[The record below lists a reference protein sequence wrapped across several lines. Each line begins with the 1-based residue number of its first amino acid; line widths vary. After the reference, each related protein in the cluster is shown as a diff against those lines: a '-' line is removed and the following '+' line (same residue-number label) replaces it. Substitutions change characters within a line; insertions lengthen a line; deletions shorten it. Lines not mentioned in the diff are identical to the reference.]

1 MKKIALILVLLM
13 IFSTTSYGDVRVNS
27 NGQLFID
34 EMEYTDL
41 KEGSF
46 TFGTN
51 LWHTRFLEQPVKFPI
66 TEVWQTPPLDMKL
79 GSNSSGQPLILDDV
93 VIATSG
99 DYIYVIDIKTG
110 EIIKP
115 SDDSDELGLRIQW
128 GNSKNKSLYS
138 SPLYISN
145 EDGWFDNDKL
155 SRIFIGTRLDGRMY
169 CYKLSKDNKLQ
180 YEWHYETNIKD
191 IIDDPNHAGIVSSPT
206 LLFDRNPE
214 TIYGEN
220 TVYIAFGNE
229 SGYFYILDARNGN
242 HINNGEIKVDKNLS
256 SSPISYVY
264 DKKDLP
270 DTFSSVALGV
280 NGGDNIGNGYIYGG
294 YVENYKFIQDQF
306 LEKEEYEKLTT
317 SAGIPTSI
325 SNLEYYN
332 SNNKLEYVFVYTDK
346 KGNIYGYNENVKSE
360 SGEPVPR
367 NKLLFKIDKYNGF
380 SSYNT
385 PTIIEDK
392 YAIFT
397 LNKNGKAKV
406 VCIDVLEAIRE
417 GNINAA
423 NGRLA
428 NNAVR
433 WETDNNDFGGPA
445 YVGATAINIS
455 EIVQDIKGMEI
466 EYDSGTIVLV
476 GDEGK
481 NKSKSNLKA
490 YYIRYKK
497 QGSNNPQKVNNA
509 FVYKDKDGNMQSS
522 YGIHLDGG
530 VKSEPAFAN
539 GVLVV
544 LDGKGVLHAFTYEKQ
559 NNLAV
564 VNFENSHPVVER
576 GKRYEAIAD
585 IANYSGKE
593 IDEVEVRYTLGGTA
607 SHTELIK
614 PMPIDGTTLHLKYTV
629 PKNFDKDEL
638 EIEIIINPNKTI
650 EETTY
655 EDNIAYLKVPVAKEI
670 DLAVTKI
677 EYTKYHPGIS
687 GTVNIY
693 AKNNSDKPLA
703 NVPVKVTIA
712 GNVTDTELINIMPN
726 DTSIA
731 TFKLTAPNKTTTF
744 TIKGEVNH
752 TRVYEETTYS
762 NNVKT
767 ITAEVKKLEP
777 PTDCISKI
785 TWTEPRFSHYKTHK
799 EVWYDKEGKKH
810 VKTWKEAVYKKVSFY
825 SKLDAEAKVDQAT
838 IKSGYG
844 IELEVNTSLSHNYD
858 KAYKLTGAQRVYAYF
873 PDLDYPIEL
882 EPQNSISNFSN
893 TWILPKNPDSVLKE
907 RRHYIPVEWPDGNY
921 PITIKAFDAASPGG
935 KPCKIIKLNVTV
947 KGDMYE
953 DDNTN

>member
-1 MKKIALILVLLM
+1 MKKIALILALLM
-13 IFSTTSYGDVRVNS
+13 IFSTISYGDVKVN
-27 NGQLFID
+27 NDGYLVID
-34 EMEYTDL
+34 GNDYTDL
-41 KEGSF
+41 NAGSF

-51 LWHTRFLEQPVKFPI
+51 IWHTRYLEQPVKFPI
-66 TEVWQTPPLDMKL
+66 TEVWKTPPLDIKP

-99 DYIYVIDIKTG
+99 DYIYVIDIGTG
-110 EIIKP
+110 EVIKP

-128 GNSKNKSLYS
+128 GDSKNKSLYS

-145 EDGWFDNDKL
+145 KDGWFNKDRL
-155 SRIFIGTRLDGRMY
+155 PRIFLGTRLDGRMY
-169 CYKLSKDNKLQ
+169 CYKLTNDKKLQ

-191 IIDDPNHAGIVSSPT
+191 IADDPQCAGIVSSPT
-206 LLFDRNPE
+206 ILFDRNSNIP
-214 TIYGEN
+214 GEKV
-220 TVYIAFGNE
+220 VYIAFGNE
-229 SGYFYILDARNGN
+229 NGYLYILDARNGN
-242 HINNGEIKVDKNLS
+242 HINNGELKVDNILS
-256 SSPISYVY
+256 SSPISYIY
-264 DKKDLP
+264 ENK
-270 DTFSSVALGV
+270 TFSSMAIAV
-280 NGGDNIGNGYIYGG
+280 NGGDNIGNGYLYGG
-294 YVENYKFIQDQF
+294 YVEDYIFNEDKY
-306 LEKEEYEKLTT
+306 LNKEEYEKLTT
-317 SAGIPTSI
+317 SYGIPTSI
-325 SNLEYYN
+325 SLSRYDNPEN
-332 SNNKLEYVFVYTDK
+332 GKTEYVFLYTDK
-346 KGNIYGYNENVKSE
+346 MGNIYGYGENIASE
-360 SGEPVPR
+360 EGDKPD
-367 NKLLFKIDKYNGF
+367 KLLFKIDKYKGYYGKAT
-380 SSYNT
+380 SLNT
-385 PTIIEDK
+385 PTIIEK
-392 YAIFT
+392 RQAIFT
-397 LNKNGKAKV
+397 MNKNGKGKV
-406 VCIDVLEAIRE
+406 VCININEAIRE
-417 GNINAA
+417 GNINAT

-428 NNAVR
+428 NNAVI
-433 WETDNNDFGGPA
+433 WETEDDDFSGPA
-445 YVGATAINIS
+445 YVGATGINIS
-455 EIVQDIKGMEI
+455 EVVQDIKGMEI
-466 EYDSGTIVLV
+466 EYNNGTIVLV

-481 NKSKSNLKA
+481 DPNKPNLRA
-490 YYIRYKK
+490 YYTDYIEE
-497 QGSNNPQKVNNA
+497 GTNHPQKVNNA
-509 FVYKDKDGNMQSS
+509 FIYKDKAGNLQSS
-522 YGIHLDGG
+522 YGIHLPGG
-530 VKSEPAFAN
+530 VKSEPAFGN
-539 GVLVV
+539 TKFIV
-544 LDGKGVLHAFTYEKQ
+544 LDGEGVLHAFTYEKQ

-629 PKNFDKDEL
+629 PKDFDKDEL
-638 EIEIIINPNKTI
+638 EIEIIINPNKII

-670 DLAVTKI
+670 DLAITKI

-693 AKNNSDKPLA
+693 VKNNSDKPLA
-703 NVPVKVTIA
+703 NTPVKVTIA
-712 GNVTDTELINIMPN
+712 GTVTDTELINIMPN

-744 TIKGEVNH
+744 TIRGEVNH
-752 TRVYEETTYS
+752 IRVYEETTYS

-767 ITAEVKKLEP
+767 VTAEVKKLEP

-799 EVWYDKEGKKH
+799 EIWYDKEGKKH

-882 EPQNSISNFSN
+882 EPQNSISSFSN